1 MFHVKHLEK
10 LLIKELIMLK
20 TRLLIALII
29 FSVLFCFCK
38 NKTDNNKSDK
48 QNDITIDYD
57 LGSVEE
63 SSIKTIHVF
72 VALCDNKY
80 QGITRVSAALGNG
93 QNLNTNLYWGAL
105 YGIRT
110 YFKKS
115 NEWKL
120 LKAQNK
126 KGVILERLIFKHNEK
141 NYFLIADA
149 YDGKYIKQCTLD
161 FLNGSCGNQKDALK
175 INDKTLGIGG
185 NAALLAYIG
194 HDGLMDFQLSETFL
208 NTDNIKRDIII
219 LACYSKRYFGPVL
232 EQAGVNPMLWT
243 SNLMAPEAYTLHD
256 ALSGYVIGESNEE
269 IRERAAAAYA
279 RYQKCSINAAKGL
292 LVTENR

>member
-1 MFHVKHLEK
+1 
-10 LLIKELIMLK
+10 MLK
-20 TRLLIALII
+20 TRFLIVFI
-29 FSVLFCFCK
+29 FFLVLFYSCK
-38 NKTDNNKSDK
+38 NETDKNKSDK

-57 LGSVEE
+57 LGSMEE

-115 NEWKL
+115 NEWEL
-120 LKAQNK
+120 LKEQKK
-126 KGVILERLIFKHNEK
+126 KGIILERLIFKHNEK

-161 FLNGSCGNQKDALK
+161 FLNGSSGNQKDALK
-175 INDKTLGIGG
+175 INGKTLGTGG

-219 LACYSKRYFGPVL
+219 LACYSKRFFSPVL
-232 EQAGVNPMLWT
+232 EQADVNPILWT